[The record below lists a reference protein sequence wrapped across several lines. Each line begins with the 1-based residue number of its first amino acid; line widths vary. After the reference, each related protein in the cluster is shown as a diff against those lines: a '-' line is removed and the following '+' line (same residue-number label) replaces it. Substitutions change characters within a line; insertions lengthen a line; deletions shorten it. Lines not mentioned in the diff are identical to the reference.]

1 MEMEQALFENT
12 SEIILTWDYK
22 AENDGKCWTYQEK
35 KYWLAKHRGKEFPVV
50 VGKCTQKLL
59 DRMKQYINWETV
71 SISYDILAIIDSI
84 EKTVLAQTEYQY
96 HFAIVY
102 EQKLSLYG
110 FQQNTLTSDQWYEK
124 FNTKADVGN
133 LIGVTRKHEVLL

>member
-71 SISYDILAIIDSI
+71 SISYDTLGIIDLT
-84 EKTVLAQTEYQY
+84 KKKVLYHTEDQY
-96 HFAIVY
+96 PFVIVY
-102 EQKLSLYG
+102 E
-110 FQQNTLTSDQWYEK
+110 
-124 FNTKADVGN
+124 
-133 LIGVTRKHEVLL
+133 